1 MTRSRDNADHYSGAT
16 GGIAN
21 TNHLVANANIVDND
35 FLRVDGTSIEGRTAA
50 ETLSDI
56 GFSDGHIIQTIVGT
70 ADSTSQ
76 THGTGSPIAGA
87 TWELK
92 TAPTVVITPTSDDN
106 KILLL
111 GTMLGDN
118 SSDMIFIDLYRS
130 GSGVTDSTLA
140 TTGGLSGET
149 AGFGYNYNA
158 GGRGILMFPIAWV
171 DDPSWTSGAITYQY
185 MFRASGDVGVVIG
198 QASTATMLI
207 AMEIKG

>member
-1 MTRSRDNADHYSGAT
+1 MPDLIIKPTNTSGNKVIIQDQGAVTRLQTDNA
-16 GGIAN
+16 GITITAPTIASMAN
-21 TNHLVANANIVDND
+21 CT
-35 FLRVDGTSIEGRTAA
+35 FP
-50 ETLSDI
+50 
-56 GFSDGHIIQTIVGT
+56 DGHVIQTVVGT
-70 ADSTSQ
+70 ADSTAQ
-76 THGTGSPIAGA
+76 TKTVSGSAGA

-111 GTMLGDN
+111 GTMFTDN
-118 SSDMIFIDLYRS
+118 QSDMIFVDLYRS

-149 AGFGYNYNA
+149 AGFGYTYNA
-158 GGRGILMFPIAWV
+158 GARGISMHPFAWV

-185 MFRASGDVGVVIG
+185 MFRASSTSVAVVIG
-198 QASTATMLI
+198 QPATATRLI